1 MPIVIKNYI
10 VYSLAETQTYIN
22 ILIYTLNIDFNLN
35 YNIFFWELGKGWI
48 WCKRTKIWSLIL
60 GSQ

>member
-35 YNIFFWELGKGWI
+35 YNIFFRELW
-48 WCKRTKIWSLIL
+48 KR
-60 GSQ
+60 